1 MFSPVIFEGSEATN
15 MTAHFGSTA
24 MLACRIRNNVED
36 NPVSVFLHFSVF
48 VYFSAFVYYS
58 VVLNFLYL
66 CTYNGK
72 LVFNLRVGLEIMSL
86 IIW

>member
-48 VYFSAFVYYS
+48 VYYS

-72 LVFNLRVGLEIMSL
+72 LVFNLRTFVSD
-86 IIW
+86 

>member
-48 VYFSAFVYYS
+48 VYYS

-72 LVFNLRVGLEIMSL
+72 LVFNLPTFVSD
-86 IIW
+86 